1 MVNPDS
7 PAFKLSEKIGFLLGK
22 EIRSLRMGG
31 IVLFIGCRVGD
42 SKPFP
47 PPPPTKN
54 RRHHQDLHL
63 PCNLQFFK
71 KLFEFYKINKSIK
84 NLMPWRIKNLVC
96 LKDICQ

>member
-47 PPPPTKN
+47 PPPLPKTDGTTRTFTFLVTYNFLKN
-54 RRHHQDLHL
+54 FL
-63 PCNLQFFK
+63 NF
-71 KLFEFYKINKSIK
+71 IK
-84 NLMPWRIKNLVC
+84 
-96 LKDICQ
+96 